1 MRISDWSS
9 DVCSSDLDVE
19 DLTGGE
25 QLLAAER
32 SWEAGGVELD
42 NSAAGK
48 KPVGAAFGPGGV
60 DGKRLAMV
68 VEIGEGDE
76 YIGAGEQGVSGAH
89 PGLGVRALV
98 VDDSVDEIGR
108 ASRREGLWQYV
119 TIAAEAVA
127 IK

>member
-48 KPVGAAFGPGGV
+48 KPVGEAFGPGGV

-76 YIGAGEQGVSGAH
+76 DIGAGEQGVSGGH
-89 PGLGVRALV
+89 PGLGVRELDV
-98 VDDSVDEIGR
+98 EDSCEELGR
-108 ASRREGLWQYV
+108 PSCREGVWPVRLV
-119 TIAAEAVA
+119 FGA
-127 IK
+127 